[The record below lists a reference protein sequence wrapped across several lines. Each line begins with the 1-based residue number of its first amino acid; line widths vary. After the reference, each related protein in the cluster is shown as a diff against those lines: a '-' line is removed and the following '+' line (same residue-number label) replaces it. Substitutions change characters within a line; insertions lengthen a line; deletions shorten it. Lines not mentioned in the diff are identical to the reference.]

1 LINLEPFIGVYQ
13 SAMSAE
19 EFIEQLRDVLQPRE
33 KYIEFH
39 RGEKGYAEAYSMYN
53 PPPRVLEP
61 EVITSDPF
69 IHLVTHYDMTHT
81 FIGRVWFD
89 LDDSMLLEDEIN
101 YHVAKFDGD
110 FLCISKDSG
119 EVLVYSSQ
127 DLTFKTHKYRC
138 AVNGASFL
146 EALVV
151 MAAFVENATFNI
163 ALFENESVIDTLA
176 EHCAELAGGQ
186 EYFEF
191 YKYSLSDEELDEDW
205 D

>member
-1 LINLEPFIGVYQ
+1 
-13 SAMSAE
+13 MSAE
-19 EFIEQLRDVLQPRE
+19 EFIERLKDVLLPRE
-33 KYIEFH
+33 KYSS
-39 RGEKGYAEAYSMYN
+39 EKGYADAYNMYN

-81 FIGRVWFD
+81 FLGPVWFD
-89 LDDSMLLEDEIN
+89 LDDSTLLEDEIN
-101 YHVAKFDGD
+101 YHVAKYDGE

-119 EVLVYSSQ
+119 EVLVYSSE

-138 AVNGASFL
+138 AADGASFL
-146 EALVV
+146 AALVE
-151 MAAFVENATFNI
+151 MAAFVENASFNTH
-163 ALFENESVIDTLA
+163 LLDNESVIETVA

-191 YKYSLSDEELDEDW
+191 YKASLKGEQLEDRGW
-205 D
+205 T

>member
-1 LINLEPFIGVYQ
+1 
-13 SAMSAE
+13 MSAE
-19 EFIEQLRDVLQPRE
+19 EFIEQLKGVIQPKK
-33 KYIEFH
+33 KYLETH
-39 RGEKGYAEAYSMYN
+39 KGEKGYADAFQMYN
-53 PPPRVLEP
+53 PPLRVLEP

-81 FIGRVWFD
+81 FIGPVWFD

-127 DLTFKTHKYRC
+127 DLSFKTHKYRC
-138 AVNGASFL
+138 AVDGASFL
-146 EALVV
+146 AALVDV
-151 MAAFVENATFNI
+151 AAFYENATFNHK
-163 ALFENESVIDTLA
+163 LQENDAVIDTMA
-176 EHCAELAGGQ
+176 EHCAGLAGGQ
-186 EYFEF
+186 EYFQF
-191 YKYSLSDEELDEDW
+191 YRLSLQDERPEEDW